1 MGAVNSCNCTKDGE
15 KNELDLMKEQVTQ
28 RPQVN
33 TIKSAR
39 ETNIPQ
45 PQDEKPSIFPAEGI
59 NNLFS
64 EKNEKLQ
71 PDSISTP
78 INERG
83 SIEDNQIKT
92 GHAKN
97 SSHEINLEVIE
108 DNPISPE
115 EVQLL
120 SNGLG
125 QKNLKKYN
133 NIANNIST
141 GNKPPLEI
149 INELNMDLSKDSEQ
163 LNNNLI
169 HEQIQS
175 DMEIKK
181 NPQQNF
187 DKANGNESLK
197 EEDNKKE
204 NNLQEVENNKE
215 NLLLKNDKIRPPKLD
230 GKNYYEN
237 LPEKKPKPKPK
248 NIRVYQNIT
257 SIIPETR
264 LLNCGEG
271 NQLYYLI

>member
-15 KNELDLMKEQVTQ
+15 KNELDLMKEQITQ

-33 TIKSAR
+33 IMKSPR

-71 PDSISTP
+71 PESISTP
-78 INERG
+78 INQIG

-97 SSHEINLEVIE
+97 SSNEINLEVIE

-115 EVQLL
+115 DIQLL

-133 NIANNIST
+133 NVANNIST
-141 GNKPPLEI
+141 GSKPPLEI

-163 LNNNLI
+163 LTNNLI
-169 HEQIQS
+169 QEQIQS
-175 DMEIKK
+175 DIEVKK

-215 NLLLKNDKIRPPKLD
+215 NLLLKNEKNRPAKLD
-230 GKNYYEN
+230 GKNYYEI
-237 LPEKKPKPKPK
+237 LPEKKPKPKTK
-248 NIRVYQNIT
+248 NIRVNQNIT
-257 SIIPETR
+257 SIIPESR

-271 NQLYYLI
+271 NQYII